1 MPSPDWKQVLETGQ
15 EYTEM
20 TRSRAREIANRL
32 VEQGQLA
39 QSQVSN
45 AVEELMAQSR
55 RRTAH
60 LRALIDERIQA
71 QFRMLGVAT
80 RADLDRLEQRLIAEQ
95 KKAVARKPAAKKA
108 AKASTRKSTTT
119 ARASATKKAAAT

>member
-1 MPSPDWKQVLETGQ
+1 
-15 EYTEM
+15 M

-55 RRTAH
+55 RRTSH
-60 LRALIDERIQA
+60 LRTLIDERIQA

-80 RADLDRLEQRLIAEQ
+80 RADLDRLEQRLVAEQ
-95 KKAVARKPAAKKA
+95 KKSVARKPAAKKV
-108 AKASTRKSTTT
+108 AKTSTRKSTTT
-119 ARASATKKAAAT
+119 ARAPAAKKAGST